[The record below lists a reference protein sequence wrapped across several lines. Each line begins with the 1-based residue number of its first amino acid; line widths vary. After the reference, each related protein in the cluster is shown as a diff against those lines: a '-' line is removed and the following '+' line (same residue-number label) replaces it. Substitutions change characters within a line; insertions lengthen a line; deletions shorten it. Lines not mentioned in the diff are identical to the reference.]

1 MEFCNNYF
9 KQKNTKRGMALSTA
23 MAIAIVLTILV
34 TALVTMA
41 TLNITT
47 TQSTVSQR
55 DAYIQAKSALSFAE
69 SYYENNTDK
78 IPGGGSSDG
87 KALIV
92 FKDDKISSG
101 ADIYITEGTSTMDPT
116 TIQTKKDNAE
126 STYVEVVSNV
136 SNNTLRFTAYCKY
149 GNDNMY
155 SLSKEFDLTA
165 STMAAGNPWKGN
177 IRYEIGSETRYL
189 RIHVRTSPGFTSEPY
204 LYTWANEYNP
214 DAAAPDATGQEPNGS
229 SLVNK
234 LLNASGKY
242 STQKLSGE
250 WDGNNGPTKA
260 MTYEGNG
267 WYLTEIELST
277 ETNMSSVN
285 AIVTQ
290 KDAHRTGPDGSDK
303 SQSWE
308 LFGIPVPAKDQT
320 GSANGT
326 DVYITLNKSQLKD
339 AIDPMNP
346 DGSST
351 YDRLTH
357 WFEVEQG
364 ADIKKFAQF
373 SADYYS
379 VYTKQNIGTI
389 HVRRANE
396 IDARDSLGLGG
407 ADFKYEG
414 YGWWRSTS
422 NNFDDTVTIDG
433 HTYSYGDGKDI
444 SWNSENPNR
453 EVVKELFVC
462 VEGEDGDGT
471 NEQALRYSEAEA
483 NKCLYEFG
491 DVNAGDYV
499 TVNVKANNQPID
511 KAVDETKIN
520 YAYEFV
526 SVSTDVTPPDDLI
539 STDSDVSTDP
549 DAPEV
554 VPTSADED
562 LAVLPLGKKT
572 AVQQSGATNNTQ
584 PSGASSISS
593 GSTIYIDPTSIA
605 WWGDGSPDVLLVWW
619 TYGNESSKN
628 CVKAVSNSD
637 GTYSVTFSGDT
648 EYDKMIV
655 IRADS
660 SKTWGFSTD
669 SVSNI
674 GSWFSDGNLVYN
686 QSNDI
691 DNLSA
696 DYTDIGIKDNSVS
709 LKIRIDSSAD
719 SDTPSTGDYY
729 VIGQFGPSYNS
740 WVANFGDCY
749 LMELSGGYYQYV
761 FENVPGKT
769 DVQFKIVK
777 NEGKSNFW
785 DNAQYPAGG
794 EDGNYVYG
802 DLAGE
807 SELAMFKLTVTYT
820 PSGNAIN
827 VIKEQMSDGSSENY
841 YIVGTINNWA
851 ANDEGVGHQFDIA
864 KNYPLAKLSE
874 NVYTYKATVNPG
886 DQEVKVISDEAEL
899 TAPDSEGKTINYD
912 YSWGEMADGSSMGSG
927 KSGVPFTVDVKSY
940 VTFRFTYDKAN
951 PGNSILEVLAIDPV
965 PFEEIKNVPVAFYN
979 NKLTDVNH
987 TKEDTEFTSW
997 AEVYVTYKADGSI
1010 STFKIT
1016 DIKETNY
1023 YWASI
1028 PSNATDVYF
1037 SNMAPEH
1044 KGESG
1049 YEYTELI
1056 TDFSSTINPIF
1067 FPIKRDLHAD
1077 AAVGVKW
1084 LVGGKTEFMSYI
1096 GTVLTSNGNE
1106 SDMVYTGTNRISYY
1120 DVPIVNAL
1128 NRMLTTGSQKY
1139 VFSPK
1144 AYTSYKI
1151 GTTTYRFNRDNC
1163 VQYQGE
1169 KYYYVKRT
1177 DYTGCST
1184 LIVNDDNGKCGLLD
1198 ENDFALMEVKSGG
1211 LATGMNN
1218 RAGATFTSTGK
1229 YYDGSDCPTGLGYGG
1244 YSPNWY
1250 TFKIP
1255 TTSTYTIN
1263 SIQGVVSEGTN
1274 LGIHADLEAVPAAAH
1289 YNQPLYIFEEDGTA
1303 IKAYTYDTEYGKV
1316 DADVDEHG
1324 NVKVRIYYDNTCG
1337 WSKVKVHA
1345 VGVTEVKDEEV
1356 PLDGTSGDGT
1366 NYYVFTMDDGQYQYF
1381 EFYNGNKSYDQAKAD
1396 GDITGVLCLTG
1407 EENADT
1413 RECKILASGKA
1424 TGFDYYLHP
1433 KTKALYAFH
1442 EARSAYFGSGLYMKY
1457 TYDAVSKTYNPEDF
1471 EYMSTLEAKMNAA
1484 KGYYEG
1490 TSWSSSGSSSYASL
1504 AEAANQFTDAIRAT
1518 RAYIASSDPAT
1529 NDTNEKNYIFPEG
1542 ENRGKVIIYD
1552 SAWVASLRGVYD
1564 QAMKLYSDS
1573 SLQTEGNMRA
1583 YAAELN
1589 SIIAHPVVEIASTA
1603 VTIIVDDQIS
1613 ADGTKGGW
1621 GKSNLSLMYST
1632 DDGVTWAPAN
1642 ETVFDTTQEGYYAF
1656 AFALPGSGA
1665 PVKYALLNGTTAF
1678 DPDVDEPWGL
1688 EEGRRYFFKTANP
1701 VGERWTNDNSTP
1713 SINVSIN
1720 KIEQGGAN
1728 EGWAKRAAPKGDG
1741 PDNASK
1747 FILYFMYDTEVKGD
1761 GNEYTIYAGGYT
1773 IDASYAGW
1781 STDLGGDKK
1790 GINLFSDKAKAFFT
1804 NPTNYGMSEAPSE
1817 YEVWNNATK
1826 YSTPA
1831 TGTKNIMCASIQEDP
1846 MGSTYYAEATPGT
1859 SDSRINFRF
1868 RNVKGSDT
1876 LEVKNNVEMTADT
1889 VTMAVNKINI
1899 PSYDKTILIKSNSV
1913 TFYTDTVVK
1922 LPDGS
1927 TYTIVQG
1934 TWVFNST
1941 AAGTGGTGPV
1951 NLADKTW
1958 MDNYQLMDESN
1969 SNLSGGMYVSSNN

>member
-23 MAIAIVLTILV
+23 MAIAIVLTLLV

-78 IPGGGSSDG
+78 IPGGGSLG

-116 TIQTKKDNAE
+116 TIQTKKDNAK
-126 STYVEVVSNV
+126 STYVEVV
-136 SNNTLRFTAYCKY
+136 NNGAQLQFTAYCKY

-214 DAAAPDATGQEPNGS
+214 AAAADGGSQQRYGS

-234 LLNASGKY
+234 LANASGKY

-250 WDGNNGPTKA
+250 WDGEKGPTKA

-267 WYLTEIELST
+267 WYLTQIELST

-290 KDAHRTGPDGSDK
+290 KDAHRTGVGGTDT

-308 LFGIPVPAKDQT
+308 LFGIPVPAKDDT

-339 AIDPMNP
+339 ARDEYG
-346 DGSST
+346 DL
-351 YDRLTH
+351 LTH
-357 WFEVEQG
+357 WFEVDHH
-364 ADIKKFAQF
+364 ANIDDFAQF

-389 HVRRANE
+389 HVRKANE
-396 IDARDSLGLGG
+396 IGDTDSLGLGG
-407 ADFKYEG
+407 VGFEYEG

-422 NNFDDTVTIDG
+422 NNLSDTVTIDG
-433 HTYSYGDGKDI
+433 HTYSYDDGDVI
-444 SWNSENPNR
+444 SQNSENPNR

-462 VEGEDGDGT
+462 VEGDDGDGT
-471 NEQALRYSEAEA
+471 NAQYSFGSEAEA
-483 NKCLYEFG
+483 NECLYNEFG

-499 TVNVKANNQPID
+499 TVNVKANNQPV
-511 KAVDETKIN
+511 KEKVPTSIN
-520 YAYEFV
+520 YNYEFV

-539 STDSDVSTDP
+539 STDSDASGDS

-584 PSGASSISS
+584 PSGASISS
-593 GSTIYIDPTSIA
+593 GTKIFVDCSDKDSWWADPGCVLGVWYWNTGGGVYYRLTTEDAANKLYSFTPNYDIVGFKLLRVDVSDPTADGAHTFPGNCFNESADMMNDSLSGEGYSYGKNCINIKSESDA
-605 WWGDGSPDVLLVWW
+605 WW
-619 TYGNESSKN
+619 T
-628 CVKAVSNSD
+628 
-637 GTYSVTFSGDT
+637 T
-648 EYDKMIV
+648 
-655 IRADS
+655 RAD
-660 SKTWGFSTD
+660 
-669 SVSNI
+669 
-674 GSWFSDGNLVYN
+674 
-686 QSNDI
+686 
-691 DNLSA
+691 
-696 DYTDIGIKDNSVS
+696 
-709 LKIRIDSSAD
+709 
-719 SDTPSTGDYY
+719 DTPTTSDYY
-729 VIGQFGPSYNS
+729 VIGDFGPSYNS

-807 SELAMFKLTVTYT
+807 SELAMFRLTVTYT

-886 DQEVKVISDEAEL
+886 DHSVKVISDEAEL

-940 VTFRFTYDKAN
+940 VTFRFTYDKDN

-979 NKLTDVNH
+979 NKLTDVNVDN
-987 TKEDTEFTSW
+987 KKPDTGFTHPW

-1016 DIKETNY
+1016 DIKEMNY

-1049 YEYTELI
+1049 YEYTEFI

-1067 FPIKRDLHAD
+1067 FPKTSETVAD
-1077 AAVGVKW
+1077 VGVKW
-1084 LVGGKTEFMSYI
+1084 TVGGKEEFMSYI
-1096 GTVLTSNGNE
+1096 GTVLRE
-1106 SDMVYTGTNRISYY
+1106 SKETPMVYTGTNRISYY

-1128 NRMLTTGSQKY
+1128 ELLLPEGAPSCV

-1151 GTTTYRFNRDNC
+1151 GTKTYRFDANQY
-1163 VQYQGE
+1163 VTYQGE
-1169 KYYYVKRT
+1169 RYYYVKRT

-1184 LIVNDDNGKCGLLD
+1184 LIVNVDETNKCGLLD
-1198 ENDFALMEVKSGG
+1198 ENDFGLTEVKSDPGT

-1218 RAGATFTSTGK
+1218 RAGATFTSTGE
-1229 YYDGSDCPTGLGYGG
+1229 YYGGSYSPSNTRPRNSTDLNYDG

-1255 TTSTYTIN
+1255 TTSKYTIN
-1263 SIQGVVSEGTN
+1263 SIKGVSSSSTN
-1274 LGIHADLEAVPAAAH
+1274 VGVGVTLEAVPAADY
-1289 YNQPLYIFEEDGTA
+1289 YNQPLYIFEEGGTT

-1316 DADVDEHG
+1316 DADEDA
-1324 NVKVRIYYDNTCG
+1324 NVSIYYDNTCG

-1345 VGVTEVKDEEV
+1345 VGLGSLDAYDDEVH
-1356 PLDGTSGDGT
+1356 LDSTSGDGT
-1366 NYYVFTMDDGQYQYF
+1366 NYYVFTMKDGQYQYF

-1457 TYDAVSKTYNPEDF
+1457 SYDAVSKTYNPDPNPEDSF
-1471 EYMSTLEAKMNAA
+1471 KYMSTLEAKMNAA
-1484 KGYYEG
+1484 KDYYKNN

-1518 RAYIASSDPAT
+1518 RAYIACSDPEHPD
-1529 NDTNEKNYIFPEG
+1529 NPNYIFPEG

-1589 SIIAHPVVEIASTA
+1589 SIIAHPVVEIAPTA
-1603 VTIIVDDQIS
+1603 VTIIVDDQIA
-1613 ADGTKGGW
+1613 ADASGAVTGGGW
-1621 GKSNLSLMYST
+1621 GKSNLSLMYRIN
-1632 DDGVTWAPAN
+1632 GGAWAPAN

-1656 AFALPGSGA
+1656 AFALPGNGTTD
-1665 PVKYALLNGTTAF
+1665 VVEYALLNGTTAVGS
-1678 DPDVDEPWGL
+1678 DDEIKIL
-1688 EEGRRYFFKTANP
+1688 EEGNRYFFKTANP
-1701 VGERWTNDNSTP
+1701 VGKRWSTDKSTP
-1713 SINVSIN
+1713 SINVSID

-1728 EGWAKRAAPKGDG
+1728 EGWAKRAAPN
-1741 PDNASK
+1741 NASK
-1747 FILYFMYDTEVKGD
+1747 FILYFMYDTEVKWDGD

-1781 STDLGGDKK
+1781 STDLSGGKK
-1790 GINLFSDKAKAFFT
+1790 GINLFTPNAKAFFT
-1804 NPTNYGMSEAPSE
+1804 NPTNYGMSEAPSG

-1826 YSTPA
+1826 YSTPT
-1831 TGTKNIMCASIQEDP
+1831 TGTKNIMCERMQDT

-1868 RNVKGSDT
+1868 RNVQGSDT
-1876 LEVKNNVEMTADT
+1876 LNVTNKVEMTADT
-1889 VTMAVNKINI
+1889 VTMAVNNIDMSSGKEFVIN
-1899 PSYDKTILIKSNSV
+1899 SKSV

-1922 LPDGS
+1922 LRGGS

-1941 AAGTGGTGPV
+1941 LAGEPEKVDLT
-1951 NLADKTW
+1951 DKTW
-1958 MDNYQLMDESN
+1958 MDKYQLMDESN
-1969 SNLSGGMYVSSNN
+1969 SNLSGGIYVSSNN

>member
-23 MAIAIVLTILV
+23 MAIAIVLTLLV

-149 GNDNMY
+149 GSDNMY

-177 IRYEIGSETRYL
+177 IKYEIGSETRYL
-189 RIHVRTSPGFTSEPY
+189 RIHVRTSAGFTSEPY
-204 LYTWANEYNP
+204 LYTWANEYDPN
-214 DAAAPDATGQEPNGS
+214 TGSSHGS

-234 LLNASGKY
+234 LANASGKY

-267 WYLTEIELST
+267 WYLTQIELST

-308 LFGIPVPAKDQT
+308 LFGIPVPSKDDT

-357 WFEVEQG
+357 WFEVEQH
-364 ADIKKFAQF
+364 ANIDDFAQY
-373 SADYYS
+373 SANYYS

-389 HVRRANE
+389 HVRKANE
-396 IDARDSLGLGG
+396 KDRADGLGLEGK
-407 ADFKYEG
+407 DFEYEG
-414 YGWWRSTS
+414 YGWWRKTST
-422 NNFDDTVTIDG
+422 NFDDTVTING
-433 HTYSYGDGKDI
+433 HTYSYGDGDVI
-444 SWNSENPNR
+444 SQNSENPNR

-462 VEGEDGDGT
+462 VGDKDEDGDGT
-471 NEQALRYSEAEA
+471 YDNQNSCGSEAEA
-483 NKCLYEFG
+483 NKYLYDFG

-499 TVNVKANNQPID
+499 TVNVKANNQPVTGEVSTSIKYD
-511 KAVDETKIN
+511 
-520 YAYEFV
+520 YEFV

-674 GSWFSDGNLVYN
+674 GSWFSDDSLVYN

-886 DQEVKVISDEAEL
+886 DQEVKVISDEAKL

-1016 DIKETNY
+1016 DRKENY

-1049 YEYTELI
+1049 YEYTESI
-1056 TDFSSTINPIF
+1056 KDFSSTINPIF
-1067 FPIKRDLHAD
+1067 FPIKSKNVAD
-1077 AAVGVKW
+1077 VGKEW
-1084 LVGGKTEFMSYI
+1084 SIGGKAEFMSYI

-1106 SDMVYTGTNRISYY
+1106 SYMVYTGTNRISYY
-1120 DVPIVNAL
+1120 DVPIVNVL

-1144 AYTSYKI
+1144 AYPSYKI
-1151 GTTTYRFNRDNC
+1151 GTTTYHFIATQY
-1163 VQYQGE
+1163 VTYQGE
-1169 KYYYVKRT
+1169 RYYYVRRT

-1184 LIVNDDNGKCGLLD
+1184 LIVNVDEGKSGLLD
-1198 ENDFALMEVKSGG
+1198 ENDFALMEVKSAPGT

-1218 RAGATFTSTGK
+1218 RAGATFTSTGE
-1229 YYDGSDCPTGLGYGG
+1229 YYGASNSTSNNSTGLGYDG

-1263 SIQGVVSEGTN
+1263 SIQGVSEGTN
-1274 LGIHADLEAVPAAAH
+1274 VNINTTLDAVPATAH

-1396 GDITGVLCLTG
+1396 GDITSVLCLTG
-1407 EENADT
+1407 KENADT

-1484 KGYYEG
+1484 KDYYKNN

-1518 RAYIASSDPAT
+1518 RAYIACSDPEDPD
-1529 NDTNEKNYIFPEG
+1529 NPNYIFPEG

-1573 SLQTEGNMRA
+1573 SLQTEENMRA

-1613 ADGTKGGW
+1613 ADGTEGGW
-1621 GKSNLSLMYST
+1621 GKLNLSLMYST

-1656 AFALPGSGA
+1656 AFALPGSGT

-1678 DPDVDEPWGL
+1678 DPDVDKPWGL
-1688 EEGRRYFFKTANP
+1688 VEGRRYFFKTATK
-1701 VGERWTNDNSTP
+1701 EWTNDNSTP

-1720 KIEQGGAN
+1720 KIEKGGAN

-1741 PDNASK
+1741 PDSASK
-1747 FILYFMYDTEVKGD
+1747 FILYFMYDTEVKWD

-1773 IDASYAGW
+1773 IDASCECW
-1781 STDLGGDKK
+1781 SSDLGGGKQ
-1790 GINLFSDKAKAFFT
+1790 GVNLFTPNAKAFFT
-1804 NPTNYGMSEAPSE
+1804 NPTNYGMSEAPSG
-1817 YEVWNNATK
+1817 YEPWDDASDYNGT
-1826 YSTPA
+1826 S
-1831 TGTKNIMCASIQEDP
+1831 TGTKNIMCESIEVNP
-1846 MGSTYYAEATPGT
+1846 MGAQYSVEVPTGT

-1876 LEVKNNVEMTADT
+1876 LEVKNNVEMKADT

-1899 PSYDKTILIKSNSV
+1899 PSDDKTILIKSNSV

-1922 LPDGS
+1922 LWDGS

-1941 AAGTGGTGPV
+1941 PAEPNCEV
-1951 NLADKTW
+1951 DLSKKEW
-1958 MDNYQLMDESN
+1958 MDRYQLIDESN